1 MKCYIKA
8 KAAHISSVL
17 MAESA
22 GMALAAEISSLLG
35 ISDISFLTDSQLL
48 ASFFNESDFVSPPRW
63 DIKPYTQK
71 FLNATANYNWK
82 VLKVQRDLNVT
93 AHVLANQA
101 FRSLSTNCNIGNF
114 SCTNVTHVASCPLR
128 EALQFVNWESSLIAA
143 ACC

>member
-1 MKCYIKA
+1 MRDLFLVRDLNQRIRLVFGFSWLGIFLLDPNHHMKCYIKA

-48 ASFFNESDFVSPPRW
+48 ASFFNGSDFDSPPQW

-82 VLKVQRDLNVT
+82 
-93 AHVLANQA
+93 
-101 FRSLSTNCNIGNF
+101 
-114 SCTNVTHVASCPLR
+114 
-128 EALQFVNWESSLIAA
+128 SSKSKETSG
-143 ACC
+143 CV

>member
-8 KAAHISSVL
+8 KVAHISSVH

-48 ASFFNESDFVSPPRW
+48 ASFFNGSDFDSPLQW

-101 FRSLSTNCNIGNF
+101 FRSSSTNCIIGNF
-114 SCTNVTHVASCPLR
+114 SCSQLP
-128 EALQFVNWESSLIAA
+128 SS
-143 ACC
+143 